1 MKMNKLVI
9 LLVLLGL
16 GCNTNK
22 TSINGV
28 RLTSTTDRSSIKL
41 SGMDYLVLQD
51 IGRDSS
57 GVAWQSLMP
66 VYKMPADTDLK
77 NYQPVQPGT
86 YAIKDSAVVF
96 TPDTPFAA
104 GQTYFLRYYKFDAA
118 SKPTDFITGHN
129 KLGSLHYTD
138 LIFKQ

>member
-1 MKMNKLVI
+1 MLLCTGCTMYMPPANKVSLMP
-9 LLVLLGL
+9 
-16 GCNTNK
+16 TPDK
-22 TSINGV
+22 
-28 RLTSTTDRSSIKL
+28 RSIKL

-57 GVAWQSLMP
+57 GAAWQSLMP

>member
-1 MKMNKLVI
+1 M
-9 LLVLLGL
+9 LLVLLSI
-16 GCNTNK
+16 GCNGNK
-22 TSINGV
+22 AV
-28 RLTSTTDRSSIKL
+28 EKQVQLTPTADKHSIKL

-57 GVAWQSLMP
+57 GAAWQSLMP

-77 NYQPVQPGT
+77 SYQPVQPGN

-96 TPDTPFAA
+96 TPDTPFTA